1 MDLSVHVDVAINPGP
16 YNPQVKSIQARN
28 YLRVCCVQSPTRLA
42 NSSFN
47 AKITYSK
54 QQLFTCRSRLSIPK
68 TLFMSLKE
76 LGILKTRRV
85 CAGLSAKS
93 KTRAIP
99 VICGTRGALKSIY
112 CRSNSH
118 CGINKNNLIY
128 ASLDCSSPLLDR
140 LPATLSL
147 SLYLWNARSVGS
159 KTGCFL
165 DFISEYRPDIFA
177 LTETWLSPN
186 DQVTR
191 AAITPAGYKL
201 TDCPRNDRMGGGTGL
216 LYSENI
222 AVQEVDS
229 GALNSF
235 EFSEYVV
242 KHGNNNFH
250 ICIIYRPPYSASH
263 PVTIQSFFQQF
274 SGYLETVIFS
284 PEPLLICGDFNIH
297 VEIADNPDAVTF
309 LDMLESMALKQYV
322 NFSTHEHGHTLDLI
336 ITRSSDSIILNEP
349 KLGPFLSDHCIINCQ
364 LNVRKAKPT
373 TKQVT
378 FRRTKAISI

>member
-1 MDLSVHVDVAINPGP
+1 MQI
-16 YNPQVKSIQARN
+16 
-28 YLRVCCVQSPTRLA
+28 
-42 NSSFN
+42 
-47 AKITYSK
+47 
-54 QQLFTCRSRLSIPK
+54 
-68 TLFMSLKE
+68 
-76 LGILKTRRV
+76 
-85 CAGLSAKS
+85 
-93 KTRAIP
+93 
-99 VICGTRGALKSIY
+99 
-112 CRSNSH
+112 
-118 CGINKNNLIY
+118 
-128 ASLDCSSPLLDR
+128 
-140 LPATLSL
+140 
-147 SLYLWNARSVGS
+147 NARV
-159 KTGCFL
+159 TAL
-165 DFISEYRPDIFA
+165 EQHLFA
-177 LTETWLSPN
+177 FTETWLSPN

-222 AVQEVDS
+222 AVHEVES

-242 KHGNNNFH
+242 KHGNNNFR

-263 PVTIQSFFQQF
+263 PVTVQSFFQQF
-274 SGYLETVIFS
+274 SGYLETVILS
-284 PEPLLICGDFNIH
+284 PEPLLICGNFNIH

-378 FRRTKAISI
+378 FRRTKAINIETFKTELLASDLIVNTPSCLDKFHVG